1 MGPYTKSTGY
11 TLYSH
16 FENIHHTGVNMS
28 SRCMFDDLTRK
39 TRQQARTHA
48 HTRTRLT
55 HTHTRSS
62 RGVCA
67 RACHAIGY
75 PIYGERDKTQETG
88 RDQANETE
96 RDKIKRERERE
107 KERER
112 RKERRNERRLPGSG
126 VLLLLL
132 FQPFC
137 LYLARLDAFFLLFFF
152 LPSPA
157 HAPPLPVQT
166 CMYM

>member
-1 MGPYTKSTGY
+1 
-11 TLYSH
+11 
-16 FENIHHTGVNMS
+16 MS

-107 KERER
+107 QKRER
-112 RKERRNERRLPGSG
+112 IGKKEGMREGCQDLVFCFCCYFNLSVCTWPDLTLSSCYFSSCPRLRTHHRYQYRHVCTCDKEYRIRKTHRDR
-126 VLLLLL
+126 
-132 FQPFC
+132 
-137 LYLARLDAFFLLFFF
+137 
-152 LPSPA
+152 
-157 HAPPLPVQT
+157 
-166 CMYM
+166 